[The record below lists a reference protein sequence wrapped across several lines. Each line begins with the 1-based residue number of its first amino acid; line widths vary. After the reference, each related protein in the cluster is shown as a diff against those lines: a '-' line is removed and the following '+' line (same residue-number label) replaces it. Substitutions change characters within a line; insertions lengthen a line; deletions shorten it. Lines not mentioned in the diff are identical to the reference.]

1 MLQPICMKDRFGEDL
16 QHGQRIVGGPKMSV
30 SHTVHNWKTPATE
43 KAEIPASGLERHVLF
58 GHTGDMRDPH
68 TNLQKS
74 EFTTASQYFLQDPAT
89 IPGVGTLTAD
99 GYTADGLT
107 VGAQAGAAGN
117 MPNHFVAKMRAGWGD
132 MRQSHAL
139 PPNERFLSE
148 TKKAFATQPG
158 SHDRP
163 ARVSEPPCSRCHP
176 HSWSRRSKAARH
188 PLIVFLGTTKSSR
201 AITTR

>member
-1 MLQPICMKDRFGEDL
+1 
-16 QHGQRIVGGPKMSV
+16 
-30 SHTVHNWKTPATE
+30 
-43 KAEIPASGLERHVLF
+43 
-58 GHTGDMRDPH
+58 MRDPH

-158 SHDRP
+158 GPAPFDRLL
-163 ARVSEPPCSRCHP
+163 
-176 HSWSRRSKAARH
+176 RH
-188 PLIVFLGTTKSSR
+188 YEEF
-201 AITTR
+201 TRHYDAVKVR

>member
-158 SHDRP
+158 GPAPFDRVP
-163 ARVSEPPCSRCHP
+163 RHYEEFTRHYDAVKVT
-176 HSWSRRSKAARH
+176 RSSGLYRGGNLRSAAS
-188 PLIVFLGTTKSSR
+188 LMVQ
-201 AITTR
+201 